1 MRQVLTT
8 EIIPGVS
15 DYPLGKAG
23 RGASTRCCS
32 TSPSRFYEDIV
43 LPEARTMRN
52 EWIGPQ
58 LQKIMQSGKVRE
70 SGLLSSKRGGFFLAD
85 IDAPEE
91 LYELFGPEFYDTCRV
106 DAQPVTSIE
115 KAGEMF
121 ERWASEGR

>member
-1 MRQVLTT
+1 MLFHVTF
-8 EIIPGVS
+8 EV
-15 DYPLGKAG
+15 
-23 RGASTRCCS
+23 
-32 TSPSRFYEDIV
+32 YEDIV

-52 EWIGPQ
+52 EWLGPQ
-58 LQKIMQSGKVRE
+58 IQKVMESGKVRE
-70 SGLLSSKRGGFFLAD
+70 SGLLSSKRGGFFLVN

-106 DAQPVTSIE
+106 DAQPVTSVE

>member
-8 EIIPGVS
+8 EIIRCVS
-15 DYPLGKAG
+15 DCPLGKAG
-23 RGASTRCCS
+23 ERSQHTMLFHVS
-32 TSPSRFYEDIV
+32 FEVYEDIV

>member
-1 MRQVLTT
+1 MLFHVTF
-8 EIIPGVS
+8 EV
-15 DYPLGKAG
+15 
-23 RGASTRCCS
+23 
-32 TSPSRFYEDIV
+32 YEDIV

-52 EWIGPQ
+52 EWLGPQ
-58 LQKIMQSGKVRE
+58 IQNVVESGKVQE
-70 SGLLSSKRGGFFLAD
+70 SGLLSSKRGGFFLVD

-121 ERWASEGR
+121 QRWASEGR

>member
-1 MRQVLTT
+1 MLFHVTF
-8 EIIPGVS
+8 EV
-15 DYPLGKAG
+15 
-23 RGASTRCCS
+23 
-32 TSPSRFYEDIV
+32 YEDIV

-52 EWIGPQ
+52 EWLGPQ
-58 LQKIMQSGKVRE
+58 IQNVMESGKVQE
-70 SGLLSSKRGGFFLAD
+70 SGLLSSKRGGFFLVD

-121 ERWASEGR
+121 QRWASEGR